1 MPAPAGRATTAEPVR
16 DRELRFAHLLHL
28 STPSG
33 LHEHA
38 RGREPRPE
46 HGMCVD
52 DVARALVVTARVPD
66 PDAAVMTAAG
76 IYLDFVREAQ
86 RGAGLV
92 HNRRTVDGDWLDA
105 PSAGDHWGRALWALG
120 TAAAHLPG
128 ARADDALRGASEA
141 LLVRSSHP
149 RATAYAALG
158 AVGVLRA
165 APQHE
170 GALRLLADARTTLPR
185 PRTDPHWPW
194 PEARLTYANAVLPEA
209 MIAVAEVVADDGLL
223 DAGVRLL
230 SWLVTEQTVD
240 EHLSVVPAGGR
251 GPHEARPG
259 FDQQPIEVAALA
271 EAASTARRVTGDD
284 TWGAVIER
292 CVAWF
297 EGANDAGVPVRDP
310 DTGGGFDGLE
320 RTGVN
325 QNQGAESTLAWLACA
340 QLAGPRPVT
349 RGRASDRGEA

>member
-1 MPAPAGRATTAEPVR
+1 MSAQVEPTTAAEPVAGRAVR
-16 DRELRFAHLLHL
+16 LTHLLHL

-38 RGREPRPE
+38 LGREPRPE

-52 DVARALVVTARVPD
+52 DVARALVLTARVPH
-66 PDAAVMTAAG
+66 PDAAVTDATDV
-76 IYLDFVREAQ
+76 YLHFIRQAQ
-86 RGAGLV
+86 RGAGLL
-92 HNRRTVDGDWLDA
+92 HNRRTVEGAWQDE

-120 TAAAHLPG
+120 TAAAHLPPG
-128 ARADDALRGASEA
+128 PRADEALRGASEA
-141 LLVRSSHP
+141 LLGRSSHP
-149 RATAYAALG
+149 RATAYATLG
-158 AVGVLRA
+158 AVEVLRA

-170 GALRLLADARTTLPR
+170 GAQRLLDDARTTLPR
-185 PRTDPHWPW
+185 PRTDPRWPW

-251 GPHEARPG
+251 GPHDARPG

-271 EAASTARRVTGDD
+271 EAAATARRVTSDEA
-284 TWGAVIER
+284 WSRVIER

-297 EGANDAGVPVRDP
+297 EGANDTRVPVRDP
-310 DTGGGFDGLE
+310 ETGGGFDGLE

-340 QLAGPRPVT
+340 QLAGPPAVRVRT
-349 RGRASDRGEA
+349 ATS